1 MKVLHYRERVLL
13 ALVNIG
19 GALKKWF
26 VNNTIDIT
34 GYGCIDY
41 TRYYIWLHHGENH
54 NGNNKSSISFWE
66 TEQRIILDTFSY
78 NKYA

>member
-78 NKYA
+78 NKLA

>member
-13 ALVNIG
+13 APVNIG
-19 GALKKWF
+19 GAQKKWF
-26 VNNTIDIT
+26 VNNTIDVT

-66 TEQRIILDTFSY
+66 NEQKIILRYIFIL
-78 NKYA
+78 